1 MLLTQF
7 DENKSAIINPGA
19 GKDMVDNFPET
30 VVAIFSH
37 QLFQAILDFLG
48 GTKIAESRDV
58 DGIWPIYEVN

>member
-19 GKDMVDNFPET
+19 GMDMVDNFPET

-48 GTKIAESRDV
+48 RHRRFGGVR
-58 DGIWPIYEVN
+58 